1 MQMPPDAERTPL
13 RFPDFLGIGAQKAGT
28 TWLHRKLD
36 EHPDIW
42 VPPLKEIHYFDVHL
56 ERTRDPATGLTAM
69 DVARIEK
76 SMQTIEGMLKGGR
89 SIRDRMKRIQGTAL
103 IGMRT
108 LTDEWYGT
116 IFQDAAR
123 HQACGEITPEYALL
137 PDEGIA
143 HITRLCPDIKI
154 IFVLRDPVD
163 RGWSS
168 LRMMQRRTNTVGS
181 HELRQVASEDFLFR
195 ADYSVT
201 IERYRRHVPTER
213 ILLLD
218 FDEIATNPMAFL
230 TKVCDFLGV
239 PVEHGQFKKLET
251 PIHQG
256 QQSELD
262 PLLYQAICARLR
274 PAYERL
280 LALGF
285 PAARRWYDKHYAN
298 DQPTA
303 GGVAA

>member
-1 MQMPPDAERTPL
+1 MPPDTERTRL

-28 TWLHRKLD
+28 TWLHRRLE

-42 VPPLKEIHYFDVHL
+42 MPPLKEIHYFDVVHL
-56 ERTRDPATGLTAM
+56 DRPRDPGTGMTAM

-76 SMQTIEGMLKGGR
+76 SMQTIETMAKGGR
-89 SIRDRMKRIQGTAL
+89 SMRDRMKRIHGTAL
-103 IGMRT
+103 IGLRT

-116 IFQDAAR
+116 IFQDAYR
-123 HQACGEITPEYALL
+123 SQVCGEITPEYALL

-143 HITRLCPDIKI
+143 HIIRLCPDIKI

-168 LRMMQRRTNTVGS
+168 LRMMQRRTNTVGA
-181 HELRQVASEDFLFR
+181 HELQQVASEDFLCR
-195 ADYSVT
+195 ADYSAT
-201 IERYRRHVPTER
+201 IERYRRYVPAER

-218 FDEIATNPMAFL
+218 FDEIVTNPMALL

-239 PVEHGQFKKLET
+239 QAEHGQFKRLET

-262 PLLYQAICARLR
+262 PLLYQAICARLK
-274 PAYERL
+274 PAYDRL
-280 LALGF
+280 LAFGF
-285 PAARRWYDKHYAN
+285 PAAQRWYDKHYAN
-298 DQPTA
+298 DQPAA